1 MLEANKIGKAGT
13 VVTSDMMV
21 GFDSENLN
29 CLERQFDFGTPLPV
43 VNLRTAILVAPI
55 ATPRYPEMKAARR
68 LFENGLTDAFP
79 GGDLWTN
86 IEPLQMSRE
95 QLAEGAVR
103 LLDALLELDNKP
115 SEARPEIAWD
125 IASALTSF
133 LNASLPV
140 RK

>member
-29 CLERQFDFGTPLPV
+29 CLERQFDFGPPLPV
-43 VNLRTAILVAPI
+43 VNLRAAILVAPI

-68 LFENGLTDAFP
+68 LFENGLTDAFA

-86 IEPLQMSRE
+86 NEPLQMSRE
-95 QLAEGAVR
+95 QFAEGAVR

-115 SEARPEIAWD
+115 SETRSEIAWD

>member
-86 IEPLQMSRE
+86 IESLQMSRE

-115 SEARPEIAWD
+115 SETRSEIAWD

>member
-86 IEPLQMSRE
+86 IESLQMSRE